1 VLVRVFFSCCVVKM
15 LAVFILIEETVMVIY
30 DQNMLATESDAS
42 SEGSTITMQNVKFA
56 DLIDEPD
63 MDEAD

>member
-1 VLVRVFFSCCVVKM
+1 
-15 LAVFILIEETVMVIY
+15 VFILIEETVMVIY